1 VFVLMVR
8 LCAGPGTIDVQT
20 LRFRW
25 GWTIRGYLNQS
36 YRGIVSAVV
45 AEFLLVRET
54 LIRWMQAD
62 KIPVRLEGNRQII

>member
-1 VFVLMVR
+1 MTFRRCVS
-8 LCAGPGTIDVQT
+8 GGSHQT
-20 LRFRW
+20 W

-54 LIRWMQAD
+54 LMRMQAD